1 MGKSSSLLK
10 CRVFIFF
17 QEKLVAFNSLVLQTI
32 SHERVFCVPIS
43 HSKLVLH
50 SSSGVVSYLL
60 EQLWPIKYLICCPR
74 REAGD

>member
-1 MGKSSSLLK
+1 MGKSSSLSK
-10 CRVFIFF
+10 SRVLTFF

-43 HSKLVLH
+43 RSKSVLH

-60 EQLWPIKYLICCPR
+60 E
-74 REAGD
+74 